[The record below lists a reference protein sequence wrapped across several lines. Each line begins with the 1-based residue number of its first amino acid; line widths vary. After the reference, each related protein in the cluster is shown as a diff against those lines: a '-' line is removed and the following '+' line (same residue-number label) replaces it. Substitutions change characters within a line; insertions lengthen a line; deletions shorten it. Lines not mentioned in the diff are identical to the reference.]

1 MFGKSHFNAQP
12 EASESYRRALVKK
25 IITMKKV
32 ILIVAAVTAIYW
44 TIGWI
49 TANNAVKM
57 VNAAQERKTCV
68 MAEVMKEAHMH

>member
-1 MFGKSHFNAQP
+1 
-12 EASESYRRALVKK
+12 
-25 IITMKKV
+25 MKKV